1 MSNKY
6 SLGIDVGSTTV
17 KTVITDADGEIV
29 YSKYQ
34 RHLSKVKETVTDQLK
49 IIQADHPNEEF
60 TVCITGS
67 AGLGLA
73 NSANI
78 PFVQEVHAAFLAV
91 KQKQPDVDAVIELG
105 GEDAK
110 IIFLTGGV
118 EQRMNG
124 TCAGGTGAFIDQ
136 MATLLGITAD
146 ELDELSLHA
155 QKVYPIASRCGV
167 FAKSDIQ
174 PLLNQGARRED
185 VAASI
190 FQAVVDQT
198 VSGLA
203 QGRTIEGKV
212 LFLGGPLFFLK
223 GLKNA
228 FKKTLGL
235 DEKHAVFPPEAPVFV
250 AYGCAI
256 YAASAEDS
264 FKIEDI
270 IDRISNAKASDD
282 IVTGEPLFR
291 SHAEYDKFI
300 ERHKKFDLG
309 YADIRTYKGDA
320 YLGIDAGSTTTK
332 LVLITDDGRMLYN
345 HYSSN
350 QGQPLDKI
358 ADQVKRIYSAM
369 NPDITIKGSAV
380 TGYGEDLIK
389 AGLSVDHGIVETV
402 AHFKA
407 AAYFCPDVDFI
418 IDIGGQDIKCFKI
431 KNKSIDSIMLNEA
444 CSSGCGSFIQT
455 FAMALGYDIA
465 EFSQLGLFAEH
476 PVDLGSRC
484 TVFMNSS
491 VKQAQKDGATV
502 EDISA
507 GLSSSIIKNAI
518 YKVIRANSPDD
529 LGKNI
534 VVQGGTFLNDAV
546 LRSFEKELGR
556 NVIRPAISGLMGAFG
571 CALYAKER
579 ANGEPSKL
587 ISAEE
592 LENFTYESRSA
603 NCGGCTAHCQLN
615 IINFGKGRRFISGN
629 RCEKGGGIANRN
641 TVPNL
646 YEFKYD
652 SILNTV
658 KTHQPKRF
666 RGTVGLPLALGFYE
680 QLPFWH
686 MLFTSLGFRT
696 VISDESSRDMYYLG
710 QHTIP
715 SDTVCYPA
723 KLTHGHIENLLD
735 KGVDFIFYPCMS
747 YNIDEG
753 SSDNHFNCPVVAY
766 YPELL
771 LANNPRL
778 NKDNFV
784 HPYLDLNIK
793 KNVIKVMGQ
802 VLKKYNVK
810 GRIPDAVDKAY
821 EALDTYRNTVT
832 RKAYEIIEQARAEGR
847 KIIVIAGRPYHIDK
861 EINHGIHKLV
871 SSLGMAVITED
882 SVAGLVRTPK
892 LGVLNQWTYHS
903 RLYRAAKYVTTQPD
917 MQLIQLVSFGCGID
931 AVTGDEVRNILE
943 SRGKLYTQLK
953 IDEINNLGAARIRL
967 RSLVAAMEQA
977 EQKPAAKPEVQP
989 VRIPQAVK

>member
-1 MSNKY
+1 
-6 SLGIDVGSTTV
+6 
-17 KTVITDADGEIV
+17 
-29 YSKYQ
+29 
-34 RHLSKVKETVTDQLK
+34 
-49 IIQADHPNEEF
+49 
-60 TVCITGS
+60 
-67 AGLGLA
+67 
-73 NSANI
+73 
-78 PFVQEVHAAFLAV
+78 
-91 KQKQPDVDAVIELG
+91 
-105 GEDAK
+105 
-110 IIFLTGGV
+110 
-118 EQRMNG
+118 
-124 TCAGGTGAFIDQ
+124 

-185 VAASI
+185 IAASI

-203 QGRTIEGKV
+203 QGRSIEGKV

-223 GLKNA
+223 GLKKA
-228 FKKTLGL
+228 FVKNLGL
-235 DEKHAVFPPEAPVFV
+235 DDENAVFPDEAPVFV
-250 AYGCAI
+250 AYGCSL
-256 YAASAEDS
+256 YASEAEDN
-264 FKIEDI
+264 FGIDAVIEKVT
-270 IDRISNAKASDD
+270 RAKASDN
-282 IVTGEPLFR
+282 IITGEPLFR
-291 SHAEYDKFI
+291 SHAEYDEFI
-300 ERHKKFDLG
+300 DRHKKFDLG
-309 YADIRTYKGDA
+309 YADIRTYTGDA

-332 LVLITDDGRMLYN
+332 LVLITDDGRILYH

-358 ADQVKRIYSAM
+358 ADQLKRIYSEM
-369 NPDITIKGSAV
+369 NDGITIKGSAV

-389 AGLSVDHGIVETV
+389 SGLSIDHGIVETV

-407 AAYFCPDVDFI
+407 AAHFCPDVDFI

-518 YKVIRANSPDD
+518 YKVIRAKSPDE
-529 LGKNI
+529 LGENI

-571 CALYAKER
+571 CALYAKEQ
-579 ANGEPSKL
+579 AGERSTI
-587 ISAEE
+587 ISEEE
-592 LENFTYESRSA
+592 LAGFAYTSRSA
-603 NCGGCTAHCQLN
+603 QCGGCTAHCQLN
-615 IINFGKGRRFISGN
+615 IISFGKGRKFISGN
-629 RCEKGGGIANRN
+629 RCEKGGGMASKNKI
-641 TVPNL
+641 PNL
-646 YEFKYD
+646 YEYKYD
-652 SILNTV
+652 SIINTV
-658 KTHQPKRF
+658 KTHQPKKY
-666 RGTVGLPLALGFYE
+666 RGTVGLPLTLGFYE

-686 MLFTSLGFRT
+686 MLFTTLGFRT
-696 VISDESSRDMYYLG
+696 IISEESSRAMYYLG

-723 KLTHGHIENLLD
+723 KLAHGHVENLLD

-747 YNIDEG
+747 YNLDEG
-753 SSDNHFNCPVVAY
+753 GSDNHFNCPVVAY

-778 NKDNFV
+778 NNDNFI
-784 HPYLDLNIK
+784 HPYMDLNIR
-793 KNVIKVMGQ
+793 KNVEKVLAK
-802 VLKKYNVK
+802 VLKKYNIK
-810 GRIPDAVDKAY
+810 GRIPAAVDAAY
-821 EALDTYRNTVT
+821 EALERYHINVAA
-832 RKAYEIIEQARAEGR
+832 KAREIIEQARRENR
-847 KIIVIAGRPYHIDK
+847 KIIVLAGRPYHIDK
-861 EINHGIHKLV
+861 EINHGIHKLIT
-871 SSLGMAVITED
+871 SLGMVVVTED
-882 SVAGLVRTPK
+882 SVAMLAKTPK

-931 AVTGDEVRNILE
+931 AVTSDEVRNILE
-943 SRGKLYTQLK
+943 SGGKLYTQLK

-967 RSLVAAMEQA
+967 RSLVAAMEQ
-977 EQKPAAKPEVQP
+977 K
-989 VRIPQAVK
+989 

>member
-1 MSNKY
+1 MANKY

-17 KTVITDADGEIV
+17 KTVITDSENNII

-34 RHLSKVKETVTDQLK
+34 RHFSKVKETVTDQLMM
-49 IIQADHPNEEF
+49 IRGNYPDEEF
-60 TVCITGS
+60 SVCITGS

-73 NSANI
+73 NSAGI

-91 KQKQPDVDAVIELG
+91 KEKQPDADAVIELG

-136 MATLLGITAD
+136 MATLLGITSD
-146 ELDELSLHA
+146 QLDELSLHA

-185 VAASI
+185 IAASI

-203 QGRTIEGKV
+203 QGRSIEGKV
-212 LFLGGPLFFLK
+212 LFLGGPLFFLR
-223 GLKNA
+223 GLRKA
-228 FKKTLGL
+228 FVKTLAL
-235 DEKHAVFPPEAPVFV
+235 DDENAVFPEEAPVFV
-250 AYGCAI
+250 AYGCAL
-256 YAASAEDS
+256 YAAKSSDS
-264 FKIEDI
+264 CTIASVLEKIAD
-270 IDRISNAKASDD
+270 AKASDN
-282 IVTGEPLFR
+282 IVTGEPLFA
-291 SHAEYDKFI
+291 SQAEYDDFI
-300 ERHKKFDLG
+300 DRHKKFDLG

-332 LVLITDDGRMLYN
+332 LVLITGDGRILYH

-350 QGQPLDKI
+350 LGQPLDKI
-358 ADQVKRIYSAM
+358 ADQVKKIYAEL
-369 NPDITIKGSAV
+369 NPGITIKGSAV

-407 AAYFCPDVDFI
+407 ASYFCPDVDFI

-431 KNKSIDSIMLNEA
+431 KNHSIDSIMLNEA

-455 FAMALGYDIA
+455 FAMALGYDIS

-518 YKVIRANSPDD
+518 YKVIRAKSPDE

-571 CALYAKER
+571 CALYSMEKA
-579 ANGEPSKL
+579 AGEKSTL
-587 ISAEE
+587 ISKEE
-592 LENFTYESRSA
+592 LDEFSYTSKA
-603 NCGGCTAHCQLN
+603 AQCGGCTANCQLN
-615 IINFGKGRRFISGN
+615 IISFGKGRRFISGN
-629 RCEKGGGIANRN
+629 RCEKGGGAAKRN
-641 TVPNL
+641 TIPNL
-646 YEFKYD
+646 YEYKHD
-652 SILNTV
+652 SIVNV
-658 KTHQPKRF
+658 CKNGQPKRPIA
-666 RGTVGLPLALGFYE
+666 TVGLPLALGFYE

-686 MLFTSLGFRT
+686 TLFTSLGFRT
-696 VISDESSRDMYYLG
+696 ICSDESSRDMYYLG

-723 KLTHGHIENLLD
+723 KLAHGHIENLLD
-735 KGVDFIFYPCMS
+735 KGADFIFYPCMS

-753 SSDNHFNCPVVAY
+753 DSDNHFNCPVVAY

-778 NKDNFV
+778 NGKNFL
-784 HPYLDLNIK
+784 HPYMDLNVR
-793 KNVIKVMGQ
+793 KNVIRVLSET
-802 VLKKYNVK
+802 LKKYNVK
-810 GRIPDAVDKAY
+810 GRIPAAVDNAYDALNRYHAHVAAKA
-821 EALDTYRNTVT
+821 R
-832 RKAYEIIEQARAEGR
+832 EIITQAKDEGR
-847 KIIVIAGRPYHIDK
+847 KIIVLAGRPYHIDK
-861 EINHGIHKLV
+861 EINHGIHKLIT
-871 SSLGMAVITED
+871 SLGMAVVTED
-882 SVAGLVRTPK
+882 SVAHLAHTPK

-917 MQLIQLVSFGCGID
+917 MQLVQLVSFGCGID
-931 AVTGDEVRNILE
+931 AVTGDEVREILE
-943 SRGKLYTQLK
+943 SGGKLYTQLK

-967 RSLVAAMEQA
+967 RSLVAAMDNS
-977 EQKPAAKPEVQP
+977 
-989 VRIPQAVK
+989 